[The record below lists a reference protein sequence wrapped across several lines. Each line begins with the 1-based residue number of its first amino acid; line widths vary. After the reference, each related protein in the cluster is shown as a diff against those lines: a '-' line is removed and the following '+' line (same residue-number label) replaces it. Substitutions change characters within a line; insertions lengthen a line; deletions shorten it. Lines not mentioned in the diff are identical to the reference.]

1 MVVEKMTWKDMLKE
15 DSNPIRNKN
24 DALNRIYKARKE
36 FRHDSG
42 DAAIANRLLD
52 LLEKYIA
59 NMEHD

>member
-1 MVVEKMTWKDMLKE
+1 MKWADILKE
-15 DSNPIRNKN
+15 DLSEIKNKN
-24 DALNRIYKARKE
+24 DALNRIHRVKKQ

-42 DAAIANRLLD
+42 DALIATRLLD

>member
-1 MVVEKMTWKDMLKE
+1 MSWEDILKE
-15 DSNPIRNKN
+15 DNSPIKNKN
-24 DALNRIYKARKE
+24 DALNRIHISRKQ

-42 DAAIANRLLD
+42 DAQIANRLLD